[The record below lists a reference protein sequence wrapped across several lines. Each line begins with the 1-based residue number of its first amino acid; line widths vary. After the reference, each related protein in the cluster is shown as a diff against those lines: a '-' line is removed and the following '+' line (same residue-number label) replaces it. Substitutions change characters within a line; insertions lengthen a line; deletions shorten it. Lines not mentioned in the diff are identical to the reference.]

1 MQIVSDTS
9 PLIILKKSGAMQI
22 LEKLFEEVI
31 IAGEVRGEL
40 YRKERVFFE
49 KASFIKTV
57 EVKNRDLVRVLA
69 TIVDE
74 GEAEA
79 IALALEKKHP
89 LLVDDFKGRR
99 LAESLEMKYIG
110 TLGLLKIAKDR
121 EIIREVRPVIENF
134 LEGGY
139 YLNMR
144 LIEKFLE
151 DLGEI

>member
-1 MQIVSDTS
+1 M
-9 PLIILKKSGAMQI
+9 G
-22 LEKLFEEVI
+22 
-31 IAGEVRGEL
+31 
-40 YRKERVFFE
+40 
-49 KASFIKTV
+49 
-57 EVKNRDLVRVLA
+57 

-79 IALALEKKHP
+79 IALALEKMLP
-89 LLVDDFKGRR
+89 LLIDDLKGRR

-121 EIIREVRPVIENF
+121 KIISEVRPVIENL

-139 YLNMR
+139 YIDMK

-151 DLGEI
+151 DLNEI